1 MDAQSTV
8 NAAEK
13 TATLRLSGPC
23 GTEHAAA
30 LAAAWGALL
39 VQMDGALSQ
48 EKSKTAPPSQGFV
61 AVLDLSGV
69 TGVGLAFFEVMTA
82 AAKALARR
90 GIAVSRQGALPDSL
104 RQAAHLAGFTT
115 APGLGCLFAPPPDGQ
130 TAQARP

>member
-30 LAAAWGALL
+30 LAAAWGAFLKQ
-39 VQMDGALSQ
+39 VDEALGQ
-48 EKSKTAPPSQGFV
+48 EKPETAPPSQGF
-61 AVLDLSGV
+61 AASLDLSGA

-82 AAKALARR
+82 AAKALSRR
-90 GIAVSRQGALPDSL
+90 GIAISRQGELPEPL
-104 RQAAHLAGFTT
+104 RQAAKLAGFATV
-115 APGLGCLFAPPPDGQ
+115 PGIGCLFAPPDSQ
-130 TAQARP
+130 AAQARS

>member
-30 LAAAWGALL
+30 LAAAWNALL
-39 VQMDGALSQ
+39 KQVDVALSQ
-48 EKSKTAPPSQGFV
+48 EKPETAPTSQGFV
-61 AVLDLSGV
+61 MVLDLSGA

-82 AAKALARR
+82 AAKALAKR

-104 RQAAHLAGFTT
+104 RQAAKLAGFATV
-115 APGLGCLFAPPPDGQ
+115 PGIGPLFDPPQNQ
-130 TAQARP
+130 TESGR